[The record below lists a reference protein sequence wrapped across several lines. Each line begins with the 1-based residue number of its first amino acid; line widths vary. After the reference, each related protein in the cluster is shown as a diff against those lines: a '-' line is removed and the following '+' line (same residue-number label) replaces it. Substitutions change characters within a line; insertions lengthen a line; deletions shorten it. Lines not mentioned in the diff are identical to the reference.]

1 MTDQLDSF
9 VPDAEIVV
17 DALAAYL
24 SESRAARL
32 PVIDQPPIDELIDS
46 LGLARHLTNGGLSGE
61 RLLEFVGR
69 YLAATTRLHH
79 PGFLAHQ
86 VAVPHPT
93 GALGSLIDGV
103 TNNAMAIYEMGP
115 AASSIEYFMINW
127 MIGKIGW
134 PTAPGRRQLDPAS
147 RHAGGVLTHGG
158 SLANLTALLTAR
170 SARVPE
176 FWSKGSP
183 GNLVVLVPEQ
193 SHYSMKRAVAMI
205 GVGEENCLTLPA
217 DEAGRVSPVAARRM
231 VEAIERE
238 GRRVMAMVGNACGT
252 AAGLYDPL
260 EAMGVICRD
269 HGIWFHVDAAHGGG
283 ALVSAGLRHLM
294 AGIECADSVIWDAH
308 KMMCTPTV
316 CAAVLVRDHRH
327 LDHAFQLDASYLI
340 HDKDQPGFDF
350 LPRAVECTK
359 AGLGLRLFM
368 ALAAMGE
375 SGVERHVDHLVGL
388 AAGAADLI
396 ESQDGFELAAR
407 PETNILCFRAG
418 SDDSEQLEI
427 RRRLLEQGRFYISTT
442 LYRGSRWLRLVFM
455 NPATTLGEIDA
466 LLEAI
471 RGIRRRI
478 REREGA

>member
-17 DALAAYL
+17 NALAAYI
-24 SESRAARL
+24 SESRAARC
-32 PVIDQPPIDELIDS
+32 PVIDQPQIDELIEG
-46 LGLARHLTNGGLSGE
+46 LGLADHLRQGGLSGE
-61 RLLEFVGR
+61 RLSEFVGR

-93 GALGSLIDGV
+93 GALGSLIDGA

-115 AASSIEYFMINW
+115 AASCIEYFMINW
-127 MIGKIGW
+127 MLGKIGW
-134 PTAPGRRQLDPAS
+134 PAVPGSRQLDPVS
-147 RHAGGVLTHGG
+147 CHAGGVLTHGG
-158 SLANLTALLTAR
+158 SLANLTALLAAR
-170 SARVPE
+170 SAKVPE
-176 FWSKGSP
+176 FWSQGSP

-205 GVGEENCLTLPA
+205 GIGEENCLTLPA
-217 DEAGRVSPVAARRM
+217 DALGRVSPGPARRM
-231 VEAIERE
+231 VEALERDK
-238 GRRVMAMVGNACGT
+238 RRVMAMVGNACGT

-260 EAMGVICRD
+260 EAMGAICRD

-283 ALVSAGLRHLM
+283 ALVSARLRHLM
-294 AGIECADSVIWDAH
+294 AGVERADSVIWDAH

-327 LDHAFQLDASYLI
+327 LDNAFQLDASYLM

-368 ALAAMGE
+368 VLAAMGE
-375 SGVERHVDHLVGL
+375 SGIERHVDHLSGL
-388 AAGAADLI
+388 AASAAELI
-396 ESQDGFELAAR
+396 DRQRDFELAAR

-418 SDDSEQLEI
+418 SDDAEQLEI
-427 RRRLLEQGRFYISTT
+427 RRRLLEGGRFYISTT

-455 NPATTLGEIDA
+455 NPATTLGEIA
-466 LLEAI
+466 SLLDEV
-471 RGIRRRI
+471 RDIRRRI
-478 REREGA
+478 SRPGVV